1 MIRKLYLLLCCASTL
16 LALDSRP
23 YLGEPAISPDGG
35 EIAFISGGDIWTVPS
50 KGGEARLLVSH
61 PATESAPHYSPDG
74 KYLAFT
80 STRTGGGDVYLLTL
94 ATGDLKRLTYD
105 DASELVDGWSADSR
119 FVYFSSSARDVSGM
133 NDIYRVS
140 REGGTPMQVSADR
153 YTGEYFAAPAPDG
166 QSLAFTAR
174 GMAGSQWWRKGHSH
188 LDESEIWLR
197 HEGSPATYERIT
209 DGGAKEVWPMWARD
223 GKSLFYMSD
232 RSGAQNIWHRPLKGA
247 GKQVTKFTDGRVI
260 WPSIS
265 ADGRIIVFERNF
277 AIWKLDTESGKA
289 AQVDIVRRGV
299 PAGPAVQHLSL
310 AGQFQGLVLSPDG
323 RKVAF
328 VSHGEVFAASAKDGG
343 EAARLTQTPA
353 AESQLT
359 WAPDSRR
366 LVYVSDRNGTPQL
379 YQYDFAAAKESQLTT
394 TGPDAAPHF
403 SPDGKLLAFIRDGKE
418 LRVLDL
424 AAKQERPVSTAYFD
438 KPPLLFDRPYV
449 WSPDSQW
456 LAYFNE
462 SGKAFANLYAAP
474 AKGGA
479 AQPVSFL
486 ANTSG
491 RNPVWSPDGKYLLFI
506 TGQRTEP
513 DQLAR
518 VDLILRTPHFREDQ
532 FRDLF
537 KDDPVRPTPS
547 TQPPPQTTPAPA
559 QPVADPKPA
568 DSKPADTAAA
578 KSKTPD
584 PVKITFEGIRDR
596 LSLLQTGVDLSSFT
610 ISPDGK
616 TAVVIASAAGQQ
628 NLYSYSLDELS
639 REPRVARQLT
649 STAGGKTAIQFTPDS
664 KEVFFLER
672 GSIASIS
679 LDNRVVKP
687 LAVTA
692 EMDVDFGREKM
703 EVFQQAWTAIRDQ
716 FFDPKFNGVNWDAVR
731 TEYEPLI
738 AGSTTPDE
746 MRRLLNLMVGEL
758 NASHLGAGGGGGAG
772 AGPSGPSTGR
782 LGVRFDRAEYE
793 SSGRLKVTEVI
804 PLSPANVSGIKPGD
818 VIEAVDGVTVD
829 PRSNLD
835 ALLDYKIGKRV
846 SLKVSGRD
854 VPVQPVNLST
864 EKELLYREWV
874 QQNRDY
880 VAKISGGKLGYVH
893 MQDMSEQA
901 MNRLH
906 MDLDAENQSRQGVV
920 IDIRNNNG
928 GFVNA
933 YALDVFSRRP
943 YLRMTERGKPEA
955 PARAVLGQRA
965 LEAPTVLVV
974 NQHSL
979 SDAEDFTEGYRALKL
994 GKVVGEPTAGWIIF
1008 TWGTTLMD
1016 GTSFRLPHARI
1027 RGADGSDMELHPR
1040 PVDIQV
1046 SRPVGESYTGKDSQ
1060 LDAAVKALLA
1070 QL

>member
-1 MIRKLYLLLCCASTL
+1 MIRTLCVLLLSAAVL
-16 LALDSRP
+16 PAVDPKP
-23 YLGEPAISPDGG
+23 YLGEPALSPDGG

-50 KGGEARLLVSH
+50 RGGEARLLVSH

-80 STRTGGGDVYLLTL
+80 STRTGNGDVYLLTF
-94 ATGDLKRLTYD
+94 ATGELKRITFED
-105 DASELVDGWSADSR
+105 SSELVDGWSADSK
-119 FVYFSSSARDVSGM
+119 YIYYSSSARDIAGM

-140 REGGTPMQVSADR
+140 REGGTPMQVTADR
-153 YTGEYFAAPAPDG
+153 YTGEYFGAPAPDG
-166 QSLAFTAR
+166 QTLAFTAR
-174 GMAGSQWWRKGHSH
+174 GQAGGQWWRKGHSH

-197 HEGSPATYERIT
+197 HEGAPATYERVT

-223 GKSLFYMSD
+223 GRSLFYMSD

-247 GKQVTKFTDGRVI
+247 AKQITKFTDGRVV

-265 ADGRIIVFERNF
+265 ADGRNIVFERDF
-277 AIWKLDTESGKA
+277 RIWKLDTESGKA
-289 AQVDIVRRGV
+289 APVEIVRRGV
-299 PAGPAVQHLSL
+299 PASPTVQHLSL
-310 AGQFQGLVLSPDG
+310 SGQFQDLRLSPDG
-323 RKVAF
+323 KKVAF
-328 VSHGEVFAASAKDGG
+328 VSHGEVFAASAKEAS
-343 EAARLTQTPA
+343 EAARLTQTTS
-353 AESQLT
+353 AESQLA

-366 LVYVSDRNGTPQL
+366 LAYVSDRNGQPQIYL
-379 YQYDFAAAKESQLTT
+379 YDFGSAKETQLTT
-394 TGPDAAPHF
+394 TGPDAAPRF
-403 SPDGKLLAFIRDGKE
+403 SPDGKSLAFLRDGKE
-418 LRVLDL
+418 LRVMDVGSH
-424 AAKQERPVSTAYFD
+424 QERPVALAYFD
-438 KPPLLFDRPYV
+438 KPPLLSDMPFS

-462 SGKAFANLYAAP
+462 SGKAFSNVYVAP
-474 AKGGA
+474 AKGGTG
-479 AQPVSFL
+479 QPVSFL
-486 ANTSG
+486 ANTEG
-491 RNPVWSPDGKYLLFI
+491 RAPIWSPDGKYLLFI
-506 TGQRTEP
+506 TGQRTE
-513 DQLAR
+513 QSQVAR
-518 VDLILRTPHFREDQ
+518 IDLVLRTPHFREDT

-537 KDDPVRPTPS
+537 KEEPARPVPN
-547 TQPPPQTTPAPA
+547 TTAPAP
-559 QPVADPKPA
+559 PADAKPA
-568 DSKPADTAAA
+568 DVKPADTKPADTAA
-578 KSKTPD
+578 KGKTPE
-584 PVKITFEGIRDR
+584 PVKIVFEGIHDR
-596 LSLLQTGVDLSSFT
+596 LTLLNTGVDVGSVT

-616 TAVVIASAAGQQ
+616 TAVLVASAAGQQ
-628 NLYSYSLDELS
+628 NLYSYPLDELS
-639 REPRVARQLT
+639 RDPRVARQLT
-649 STAGGKTAIQFTPDS
+649 STPGGKNSVQFTPDS

-672 GSIASIS
+672 GSISSIS

-692 EMDVDFGREKM
+692 EMDVDFAREKM

-716 FFDPKFNGVNWDAVR
+716 FFDPKFNGVDWDAVHAQ
-731 TEYEPLI
+731 YEPLI
-738 AGSTTPDE
+738 AGSSTPDE

-758 NASHLGAGGGGGAG
+758 NASHLGAGSGP
-772 AGPSGPSTGR
+772 AGPTTGR

-818 VIEAVDGVTVD
+818 VIEAVDGVAID
-829 PRSNLD
+829 PHSNLD

-846 SLKVSGRD
+846 ALKVSGKE
-854 VPVQPVNLST
+854 VPVQPVNLTT
-864 EKELLYREWV
+864 EKALVYREWV
-874 QQNRDY
+874 EQNRAY

-901 MNRLH
+901 MDRLH
-906 MDLDAENQSRQGVV
+906 LDLDAENQSRQGVV
-920 IDIRNNNG
+920 VDLRNNSG

-943 YLRMTERGKPEA
+943 YLKMTERGKPEA

-1016 GTSFRLPHARI
+1016 GTSFRLPHSRI
-1027 RGADGSDMELHPR
+1027 RGADGTDMELHPR
-1040 PVDIQV
+1040 PVDVQV
-1046 SRPVGESYTGKDSQ
+1046 SRPIGESYTGKDSQ
-1060 LDAAVKALLA
+1060 LDAAVKTLLG

>member
-1 MIRKLYLLLCCASTL
+1 MIRKLCLLLWSASTL
-16 LALDSRP
+16 LAVDPRP
-23 YLGEPAISPDGG
+23 YLGEPALSPDAA
-35 EIAFISGGDIWTVPS
+35 EIAFISGGDIWTVPAR
-50 KGGEARLLVSH
+50 GGEARLLVSH

-80 STRTGGGDVYLLTL
+80 STRTGGGDVYLLTF

-105 DASELVDGWSADSR
+105 DASERVEGWSADSHYI
-119 FVYFSSSARDVSGM
+119 YFSSGARDIGTT
-133 NDIYRVS
+133 DIYRVH

-153 YTGEYFAAPAPDG
+153 YTSEYFAAPAPDG
-166 QSLAFTAR
+166 QTLAFNAR

-197 HEGSPATYERIT
+197 HEASPATYERVT
-209 DGGAKEVWPMWARD
+209 EGGAKEAWPMWARD
-223 GKSLFYMSD
+223 GKSIFYMSD

-247 GKQVTKFTDGRVI
+247 AKQITRFTDGRVV

-265 ADGRIIVFERNF
+265 ADGRTIVFERDF
-277 AIWKLDTESGKA
+277 RVWKLDTESGKA
-289 AQVDIVRRGV
+289 APVEIARRGS
-299 PAGPAVQHLSL
+299 PAGPAVQHLTVNN
-310 AGQFQGLVLSPDG
+310 QFQDLMLSPDG
-323 RKVAF
+323 KKVAF

-353 AESQLT
+353 AESQLA

-366 LVYVSDRNGTPQL
+366 LVYVSDRNGIPQL
-379 YQYDFAAAKESQLTT
+379 YLYDFTAAKESQLTSI
-394 TGPDAAPHF
+394 GPDAAPRF
-403 SPDGKLLAFIRDGKE
+403 SPDGKSLAFLRDGKE
-418 LRVLDL
+418 LRILDV
-424 AAKQERPVSTAYFD
+424 AAKQEHPVATGYFD
-438 KPPLLFDRPYV
+438 KPPLLFASPYV

-456 LAYFNE
+456 LAFFNE

-479 AQPVSFL
+479 AQPLSFL

-491 RNPVWSPDGKYLLFI
+491 HGAVWSPDGKYLLFI

-513 DQLAR
+513 DQIAR
-518 VDLILRTPHFREDQ
+518 IDLILRTPHFREDQ

-537 KDDPVRPTPS
+537 KEDPVRPAPNTPPV
-547 TQPPPQTTPAPA
+547 TAPA
-559 QPVADPKPA
+559 TAPATAATAETKPA
-568 DSKPADTAAA
+568 DAKPADA
-578 KSKTPD
+578 KPGDPAKAKTPD
-584 PVKITFEGIRDR
+584 PVKITFEGIHDR
-596 LSLLQTGVDLSSFT
+596 LSLLSTGVDAGSIV

-616 TAVVIASAAGQQ
+616 TAVLTASAAGQQ
-628 NLYSYSLDELS
+628 NLYSYPLDELS
-639 REPRVARQLT
+639 RDPRVARQLT
-649 STAGGKTAIQFTPDS
+649 STPGGKSSVQFSPDG
-664 KEVFFLER
+664 KEVFYLDR
-672 GSIASIS
+672 GSIASIN
-679 LDNRVVKP
+679 LDSRAVKT
-687 LAVTA
+687 LSVTA
-692 EMDVDFGREKM
+692 ELDVDFSREKM

-738 AGSTTPDE
+738 AGCTTPDE
-746 MRRLLNLMVGEL
+746 MRLLLNLMVGEL
-758 NASHLGAGGGGGAG
+758 NASHLGAGGGGGNG
-772 AGPSGPSTGR
+772 GPSTGR

-793 SSGRLKVTEVI
+793 TSGRLKVTEVI
-804 PLSPANVSGIKPGD
+804 PLSPAHVSGIKVGD
-818 VIEAVDGVTVD
+818 VIESVNGVAVDPHT
-829 PRSNLD
+829 NLD

-846 SLKVSGRD
+846 VLKVSGKD
-854 VPVQPVNLST
+854 VPVQPVNLAT
-864 EKELLYREWV
+864 ERELLYREWV
-874 QQNRDY
+874 EQNRAY

-906 MDLDAENQSRQGVV
+906 LDLDAENQSRQGVV

-933 YALDVFSRRP
+933 YALDVFARRP
-943 YLRMTERGKPEA
+943 YLTMTERGKPQA
-955 PARAVLGQRA
+955 PARAILGQRA
-965 LEAPTVLVV
+965 LESPTVLVV

-1008 TWGTTLMD
+1008 TWGTTLLD
-1016 GTSFRLPHARI
+1016 GTSFRLPHSRI

-1060 LDAAVKALLA
+1060 LDAAVKALLG